1 MRKRKRPTAAA
12 VGHLSTLPRE
22 EVIRMFYKC
31 YSKPSKVEK
40 LLGITVVEID
50 MIKCIIH
57 LTSPYQLL
65 NSMLNKKRKNT
76 SCEVE

>member
-1 MRKRKRPTAAA
+1 
-12 VGHLSTLPRE
+12 
-22 EVIRMFYKC
+22 MFYKC

-50 MIKCIIH
+50 MVKCIIH
-57 LTSPYQLL
+57 LTNPYQLL

-76 SCEVE
+76 SCDVE

>member
-22 EVIRMFYKC
+22 EVIHMCYKFYC
-31 YSKPSKVEK
+31 EASKIEK
-40 LLGITVVEID
+40 LVGMAIVEID
-50 MIKCIIH
+50 MVKCIIH

-65 NSMLNKKRKNT
+65 NDMLNKKRKNT